1 MNKFDTG
8 HKVLG
13 AISVALLIYVIF
25 LQGCGKSSFNNG
37 AESTVSIDTVKYET
51 VYDTTWYDT
60 TTFKYVIVETPK
72 IRYVTKYIYDTIP
85 LPVYSQED
93 FDQMM
98 KYPAI
103 YEDTQI
109 KDDTVHLTYK
119 ATVRGYL
126 DKIQLGYK
134 IVKPL
139 LIAKT
144 TTIETEIIK
153 IKRPWSI
160 YAGLDAAANS
170 DGLTHLAPMI
180 ELVMPKI
187 ALSGGYD
194 LNDQAFVIGAKARIS
209 FRRKPKSIIRP

>member
-1 MNKFDTG
+1 MTNGEKILSVIATG
-8 HKVLG
+8 
-13 AISVALLIYVIF
+13 LLIYIIF
-25 LQGCGKSSFNNG
+25 LNGCSKRSFNDG
-37 AESTVSIDTVKYET
+37 AETIISIDTVRYET

-60 TTFKYVIVETPK
+60 TTFKYVTVETPK

-93 FDQMM
+93 FDQLMR
-98 KYPAI
+98 YPAI
-103 YEDTQI
+103 YEDSMI

-194 LNDQAFVIGAKARIS
+194 LNDQAFVIGAKVRIS
-209 FRRKPKSIIRP
+209 FRRKPKAIPRP